1 MALIKT
7 EPQTTIDTSQVTRG
21 DCIRV
26 RRTGD
31 TTYRN
36 GFVTEVDAEKIRLLY
51 CNIQNNATSYM
62 DITAADIALGAWEVY
77 WSTDFVTVNHYPED
91 SGSGD
96 G

>member
-7 EPQTTIDTSQVTRG
+7 ETQTLIDTSQVTRG

-62 DITAADIALGAWEVY
+62 DLTAADIALGAWEVFRT
-77 WSTDFVTVNHYPED
+77 TDFITIDHYP
-91 SGSGD
+91 D
-96 G
+96 GEAEAG